1 MASSFSLASIAT
13 SVAPRS
19 CPPPLWRLGHVT
31 GCHVESSVAS
41 SGSAQA
47 DYHGSIPVGDNPSVA
62 PGLHPLRGT
71 GAPGLCVCECDVG
84 VCSRP
89 GRHVPR
95 LLDSPYLRV

>member
-1 MASSFSLASIAT
+1 M
-13 SVAPRS
+13 
-19 CPPPLWRLGHVT
+19 
-31 GCHVESSVAS
+31 AS

-71 GAPGLCVCECDVG
+71 EAPGLCVCECDVG

-89 GRHVPR
+89 GRRVPR
-95 LLDSPYLRV
+95 LLDSPFGLLVDSAGSAGARERYDT